1 MASRTGLATCQAWL
15 LLLWVWWN
23 QHVLLL
29 ESALHEARHSRR
41 YPVWVQSSQRV
52 CGVSSWSRFPRAVL
66 SGVVA
71 LLEDPDIGQAGPVAA
86 EESGAP
92 LLDQP
97 VALGAPGIRGDHRP
111 KLSRTLQERLTLID
125 HHDVRR
131 SRRTGLRRETQRGQ
145 AHGG

>member
-1 MASRTGLATCQAWL
+1 
-15 LLLWVWWN
+15 
-23 QHVLLL
+23 
-29 ESALHEARHSRR
+29 
-41 YPVWVQSSQRV
+41 
-52 CGVSSWSRFPRAVL
+52 VL

-86 EESGAP
+86 EESGAS

-97 VALGAPGIRGDHRP
+97 VALGASGIRGDHRP
-111 KLSRTLQERLTLID
+111 KLSRTLQERFTLID

>member
-1 MASRTGLATCQAWL
+1 MLGDP
-15 LLLWVWWN
+15 
-23 QHVLLL
+23 
-29 ESALHEARHSRR
+29 ESCGRPCIPVGRR
-41 YPVWVQSSQRV
+41 VEVPRPRV
-52 CGVSSWSRFPRAVL
+52 TRELGSGSLRFPRAVL

-97 VALGAPGIRGDHRP
+97 VALGAPGIRGDHRA
-111 KLSRTLQERLTLID
+111 KLARTLQERLTLID
-125 HHDVRR
+125 HHDVRH
-131 SRRTGLRRETQRGQ
+131 SRRAGLRRETQRGQ